1 MKDTFCLRYKI
12 PSPGKKMV
20 PVRKSLRTVVVAL
33 VGGMFVASASS
44 RPIIAQSP
52 PRRVTEVAAEQ
63 KPTSAEKPSPA
74 TGKDSAAQLPDG
86 RDSPACRVP
95 LLDDEAAW
103 EKLPAVQQ
111 TSGKRLPHWARALAG
126 TLPRTTA
133 AMLELDFLYRTSD
146 AFDSKLRAKMRW
158 VAARANRCGY
168 SEVYA
173 RADLMKAGGTPP
185 EMERLAAGVKDSVPA
200 ERAALTFARK
210 MTLAAST
217 VTDDEVRALIE
228 EFGEGGVVA
237 MVEQLAY
244 ANFQDRL
251 VTTLGLTVEAG
262 GPLAPLEVHF
272 APPPADQKPQPAER
286 PPLPETSPVDAPTKI
301 ADPEWTA
308 LTFAELQGRM
318 EAQRARKSRV
328 SIPRWE
334 DFRAELDPQLFPPDR
349 PTRIQWSLVV
359 VGHQP
364 RLGAAWIN
372 CLRTFGR
379 EANQDR
385 IFEETLFW
393 VITRSLECF
402 Y

>member
-1 MKDTFCLRYKI
+1 MHSTNGMIGIERNPFRVGVHVCVLTQGSPANRATLGCGVEPLR
-12 PSPGKKMV
+12 G
-20 PVRKSLRTVVVAL
+20 T
-33 VGGMFVASASS
+33 FVAVA
-44 RPIIAQSP
+44 IILI
-52 PRRVTEVAAEQ
+52 AAFFAAL
-63 KPTSAEKPSPA
+63 PTTAIAEMPA
-74 TGKDSAAQLPDG
+74 A
-86 RDSPACRVP
+86 RVP
-95 LLDDEAAW
+95 LLDDEMAW
-103 EKLPAVQQ
+103 ERLPPVEQ
-111 TSGKRLPHWARALAG
+111 TSDRRLPHWARALAA
-126 TLPRTTA
+126 TLPRSTA
-133 AMLELDFLYRTSD
+133 AMLQLDFLYRTSD
-146 AFDSKLRAKMRW
+146 AFDPKLRAKMRW

-168 SEVYA
+168 GEEYA
-173 RADLMKAGGTPP
+173 RADLLRAGGTVPDL
-185 EMERLAAGVKDSVPA
+185 EQLAAGLKDVPPA
-200 ERAALTFARK
+200 ERAALAFARK

-217 VTDDEVRALIE
+217 VTDAEVQALIDN
-228 EFGEGGVVA
+228 FGEPGVVA

-251 VTTLGLTVEAG
+251 VTALGLPVEAG
-262 GPLAPLEVHF
+262 GPLLPLDVQF

-286 PPLPETSPVDAPTKI
+286 PPLPETTPVDAPQKI

-318 EAQRARKSRV
+318 EAQRARTSRV

-334 DFRAELDPQLFPPDR
+334 DFSAALDPKLFPPDR
-349 PTRIQWSLVV
+349 PTRIKWSLVV

-372 CLRTFGR
+372 CLRTFAR

-393 VITRSLECF
+393 VVTRSLECF